1 MIETGQSFAAGG
13 STLGIASKR
22 ICSGGH
28 VSRQAREGADM
39 RINVVGKGIEITDAI
54 KLHAESKADKLPRYF
69 DGVQQITITV
79 SHEDSH
85 PRGQLAAEIV
95 VDVEKHEDF
104 VAHASGDDLYLVID
118 AVVQKASRQLS
129 DFKEKL
135 KLGHR

>member
-1 MIETGQSFAAGG
+1 
-13 STLGIASKR
+13 
-22 ICSGGH
+22 
-28 VSRQAREGADM
+28 M

>member
-1 MIETGQSFAAGG
+1 
-13 STLGIASKR
+13 
-22 ICSGGH
+22 
-28 VSRQAREGADM
+28 M

-79 SHEDSH
+79 SHEESH
-85 PRGQLAAEIV
+85 PRGQLTAEIV

-104 VAHASGDDLYLVID
+104 VAHATGDDLYLVID